1 MSSPSTRRFC
11 LAAGLLCAAVAASLH
26 AAGSSSAAMA
36 DAATR
41 LLGSLTP
48 AQRQEAAFAFA
59 GDERLHWHFIPTEM
73 FPRKGLLIRS
83 MTGPQRQL
91 AHDLLKAGLS
101 QRGYLTAS
109 SIMDLEAV
117 LKALEAAQR
126 AAGPQPPRGQVLE
139 RDPEKYFFSIFGT
152 PSAKDTWGW
161 RVEGH
166 HVSLHF
172 TVVNGT
178 MVASSPT
185 FFGSNPAEVRDG
197 PKQGLR
203 ILGAEEDAARA
214 LLESLDASQRA
225 AAIIAATAPGDM
237 VTMNT
242 LDINPL
248 SPAGLTAGAMT
259 APQRELL
266 MQLLDVY
273 IGKMAADISADRL
286 ARVRKAGVE
295 KVAFAW
301 AGERERGKKHYYRI
315 QGPTFL
321 VEYDNTQNDGNH
333 IHSVWRDFNGDFG
346 RDLLREHLQ
355 ATPHR

>member
-1 MSSPSTRRFC
+1 MRRFC
-11 LAAGLLCAAVAASLH
+11 LAAGLLSAAVAASIH
-26 AAGSSSAAMA
+26 AAGTSSSAMA

-41 LLGSLTP
+41 LLSSLTP
-48 AQRQEAAFAFA
+48 AQRQEASFAFA

-83 MTGPQRQL
+83 MTGPQRAL

-109 SIMDLEAV
+109 SIMDLENV
-117 LKALEAAQR
+117 LKALEASER
-126 AAGPQPPRGQVLE
+126 AAAPQPPRGQVLE

-152 PSAKDTWGW
+152 PSAKETWGW

-172 TVVNGT
+172 TIVNGT

-197 PKQGLR
+197 PKKGLR

-214 LLESLDASQRA
+214 LLESFDPPQRLK
-225 AAIIAATAPGDM
+225 AIIAAAAPGDM
-237 VTMNT
+237 VTMANVNIT
-242 LDINPL
+242 PL
-248 SPAGLTAGAMT
+248 SPSGLEAGAMT
-259 APQRELL
+259 AAQRELL
-266 MQLLDVY
+266 MTLLDVY
-273 IGKMAADISADRL
+273 VGKMAADIAEDRL
-286 ARVRKAGVE
+286 ARLRKAGVE
-295 KVAFAW
+295 KMAFAW
-301 AGERERGKKHYYRI
+301 AGETERGKKHYYRI

-346 RDLLREHLQ
+346 RDLLRDHLK
-355 ATPHR
+355 ATPHP